1 MDRKE
6 YCDRVLA
13 QVGRLTSDE
22 ANDLRNELAGH
33 IEDHAEA
40 LVEHGYTEED
50 AAARAVELMG
60 DPEETGKA
68 LREQYRH
75 FWLVIV
81 QRIAIFVTVIA
92 CVQGF
97 FMLPM
102 LSGVYESIRER
113 VSPAV
118 ALMGDPEE
126 TGRALRAQYGGWWLV
141 IVQRAARILTALLC
155 VMIAGLIVKSSG
167 LYGAIRDRY
176 EVQKPGEGWE
186 RWNTETPGTRI
197 PIGDDIVRI
206 DAVSCSTQRAEVQL
220 TGFDRIPGGVVYA
233 RLLHTLRLENERG
246 EVIDEW
252 EDCDYPSCVSSSGTL
267 YVCIA
272 SHRVN
277 IEPDDTYIRL
287 IYDRLP
293 LPGREAQP

>member
-1 MDRKE
+1 MNRNE

-13 QVGRLTSDE
+13 QVGRLTADE

-118 ALMGDPEE
+118 NSISWEE
-126 TGRALRAQYGGWWLV
+126 LDG
-141 IVQRAARILTALLC
+141 AADLHERIL
-155 VMIAGLIVKSSG
+155 V
-167 LYGAIRDRY
+167 
-176 EVQKPGEGWE
+176 
-186 RWNTETPGTRI
+186 
-197 PIGDDIVRI
+197 GDDIVQLNRI
-206 DAVSCSTQRAEVQL
+206 EYGVREGERQAVLWVSSY
-220 TGFDRIPGGVVYA
+220 DRIPGRKVYE
-233 RLLHTLRLENERG
+233 RLIETMSLQSERSETMYG
-246 EVIDEW
+246 EDSIR
-252 EDCDYPSCVSSSGTL
+252 YSSCWGSSGSL
-267 YVCIA
+267 YVH
-272 SHRVN
+272 SGQHTVPL
-277 IEPDDTYIRL
+277 EEGDTYVTFV
-287 IYDRLP
+287 YDRFGERIETRIELP
-293 LPGREAQP
+293 DGGTQP

>member
-1 MDRKE
+1 MKKKSIEHTQLLLLKLLSSEDMYGYQIILELARRSSNVFEMKEGTLYPVLHGMEREGYVEAYEKAAPTGRVRKYYHLTRRPCRAHRRGESLAGVQRRGERRAALCVKKGEAMDRKE

-60 DPEETGKA
+60 DPEETGRA

-81 QRIAIFVTVIA
+81 QRIAIFVTVVA

-102 LSGVYESIRER
+102 LGGVYESIRER

-118 ALMGDPEE
+118 NSISWEE
-126 TGRALRAQYGGWWLV
+126 LDG
-141 IVQRAARILTALLC
+141 AADLHERIL
-155 VMIAGLIVKSSG
+155 V
-167 LYGAIRDRY
+167 
-176 EVQKPGEGWE
+176 
-186 RWNTETPGTRI
+186 
-197 PIGDDIVRI
+197 GDDIVQLNRI
-206 DAVSCSTQRAEVQL
+206 EYGVREGERQRCS
-220 TGFDRIPGGVVYA
+220 G
-233 RLLHTLRLENERG
+233 
-246 EVIDEW
+246 
-252 EDCDYPSCVSSSGTL
+252 
-267 YVCIA
+267 
-272 SHRVN
+272 
-277 IEPDDTYIRL
+277 
-287 IYDRLP
+287 
-293 LPGREAQP
+293 

>member
-1 MDRKE
+1 MNRKE

-13 QVGRLTSDE
+13 QVGRLTADE

-60 DPEETGKA
+60 DPEETGRA

-81 QRIAIFVTVIA
+81 QR
-92 CVQGF
+92 
-97 FMLPM
+97 
-102 LSGVYESIRER
+102 
-113 VSPAV
+113 
-118 ALMGDPEE
+118 
-126 TGRALRAQYGGWWLV
+126 
-141 IVQRAARILTALLC
+141 AARILTAMLC

-186 RWNTETPGTRI
+186 RWTTETPGTRI

-206 DAVSCSTQRAEVQL
+206 DTVSCSTQRAEVQL

-233 RLLHTLRLENERG
+233 RLLESLRLENERG
-246 EVIDEW
+246 EVLFEGSDYA
-252 EDCDYPSCVSSSGTL
+252 YPSSVSGSGTL
-267 YVCIA
+267 WVHTARHYV
-272 SHRVN
+272 S
-277 IEPDDTYIRL
+277 IEPDDTYVTL
-287 IYDRLP
+287 VYDRLGERIETRIE
-293 LPGREAQP
+293 LPEGGTQP

>member
-13 QVGRLTSDE
+13 QVGRLTTDE

-60 DPEETGKA
+60 DPEETGRA

-81 QRIAIFVTVIA
+81 QR
-92 CVQGF
+92 
-97 FMLPM
+97 
-102 LSGVYESIRER
+102 
-113 VSPAV
+113 
-118 ALMGDPEE
+118 
-126 TGRALRAQYGGWWLV
+126 
-141 IVQRAARILTALLC
+141 AARILTAMLC

-167 LYGAIRDRY
+167 LYGAICDRY
-176 EVQKPGEGWE
+176 EVQKPREDWE
-186 RWNTETPGTRI
+186 FWNTETPGTRI
-197 PIGDDIVRI
+197 PIGDDIVRV
-206 DAVSCSTQRAEVQL
+206 DAVSAGAPAKEKLLGNYRAEVLL

-233 RLLHTLRLENERG
+233 RLLESLRLENERG
-246 EVIDEW
+246 EVLFEGS
-252 EDCDYPSCVSSSGTL
+252 DYAYLSCVSGSGTL
-267 YVCIA
+267 WVHTARHYV
-272 SHRVN
+272 S
-277 IEPDDTYIRL
+277 IEPDDTYVTL
-287 IYDRLP
+287 VYDRLGERIETRIE
-293 LPGREAQP
+293 LPEGGTQP

>member
-13 QVGRLTSDE
+13 QVGRLTADE

-40 LVEHGYTEED
+40 QVEHGYTEED

-81 QRIAIFVTVIA
+81 QR
-92 CVQGF
+92 
-97 FMLPM
+97 
-102 LSGVYESIRER
+102 
-113 VSPAV
+113 
-118 ALMGDPEE
+118 
-126 TGRALRAQYGGWWLV
+126 
-141 IVQRAARILTALLC
+141 AARILTALLC

-167 LYGAIRDRY
+167 LYGAIRDRIT
-176 EVQKPGEGWE
+176 VQKPSDGWE
-186 RWNTETPGTRI
+186 RWDTETPGTRL

-246 EVIDEW
+246 EAIYEGL
-252 EDCDYPSCVSSSGTL
+252 EDHDYPSCVSGSGTL
-267 YVCIA
+267 YVRNA

-287 IYDRLP
+287 IYDRLGEHVEVEIP

>member
-1 MDRKE
+1 MNRNE

-60 DPEETGKA
+60 DPEETGRA

-81 QRIAIFVTVIA
+81 QR
-92 CVQGF
+92 
-97 FMLPM
+97 
-102 LSGVYESIRER
+102 
-113 VSPAV
+113 
-118 ALMGDPEE
+118 
-126 TGRALRAQYGGWWLV
+126 
-141 IVQRAARILTALLC
+141 AARILTAMLC

-167 LYGAIRDRY
+167 LYGAIRDRIT
-176 EVQKPGEGWE
+176 VQKPSDGWE
-186 RWNTETPGTRI
+186 RWDTETPGTRL

-246 EVIDEW
+246 EAIYEGL
-252 EDCDYPSCVSSSGTL
+252 EDHDYPSCVSGSGTL
-267 YVCIA
+267 YVRNA

-287 IYDRLP
+287 IYDRLGEHVEVEIP

>member
-1 MDRKE
+1 MNRNE

-13 QVGRLTSDE
+13 QVGRLTADE

-40 LVEHGYTEED
+40 LVEHGYTED
-50 AAARAVELMG
+50 AAYGR
-60 DPEETGKA
+60 
-68 LREQYRH
+68 
-75 FWLVIV
+75 
-81 QRIAIFVTVIA
+81 
-92 CVQGF
+92 
-97 FMLPM
+97 
-102 LSGVYESIRER
+102 
-113 VSPAV
+113 AV

-126 TGRALRAQYGGWWLV
+126 TGRALCAQYGGWWLV

-206 DAVSCSTQRAEVQL
+206 DTVSCSTQRAEVQL
-220 TGFDRIPGGVVYA
+220 TAFDRIPGGVVYA

-246 EVIDEW
+246 EAIYEGL
-252 EDCDYPSCVSSSGTL
+252 EDHDYPSFVSGSGTL

-277 IEPDDTYIRL
+277 IEPDDTYVTL
-287 IYDRLP
+287 VYDRLGERIETRIE
-293 LPGREAQP
+293 LPEGGTQP

>member
-13 QVGRLTSDE
+13 QVGRLTADE

-81 QRIAIFVTVIA
+81 QR
-92 CVQGF
+92 
-97 FMLPM
+97 
-102 LSGVYESIRER
+102 
-113 VSPAV
+113 
-118 ALMGDPEE
+118 
-126 TGRALRAQYGGWWLV
+126 
-141 IVQRAARILTALLC
+141 AARILTAVLC

-167 LYGAIRDRY
+167 LYGAIRDRIT
-176 EVQKPGEGWE
+176 VQKPSDGWE
-186 RWNTETPGTRI
+186 IWDTETPGTRI

-246 EVIDEW
+246 EAIYEGL
-252 EDCDYPSCVSSSGTL
+252 EDHDYPSCVSGSGTI

-287 IYDRLP
+287 IYDRLDEHVEVEIP

>member
-1 MDRKE
+1 MNRNE

-40 LVEHGYTEED
+40 LVEHGYTED
-50 AAARAVELMG
+50 AAYGR
-60 DPEETGKA
+60 
-68 LREQYRH
+68 
-75 FWLVIV
+75 
-81 QRIAIFVTVIA
+81 
-92 CVQGF
+92 
-97 FMLPM
+97 
-102 LSGVYESIRER
+102 
-113 VSPAV
+113 AV

-126 TGRALRAQYGGWWLV
+126 TGRALCAQYGGWWLV
-141 IVQRAARILTALLC
+141 IVQRAARILTAMLC

-167 LYGAIRDRY
+167 LYGAICYRY

-233 RLLHTLRLENERG
+233 RLVESLRLENERG
-246 EVIDEW
+246 EALFEGS
-252 EDCDYPSCVSSSGTL
+252 EYAYPSSVSGSGTL
-267 YVCIA
+267 WVHTARHYV
-272 SHRVN
+272 S
-277 IEPDDTYIRL
+277 IEPDDTYVTL
-287 IYDRLP
+287 VYDRLGERIETRIE
-293 LPGREAQP
+293 LPKGEVQP

>member
-1 MDRKE
+1 MNRNE

-50 AAARAVELMG
+50 AAARAVMLMG
-60 DPEETGKA
+60 DPEETGK
-68 LREQYRH
+68 
-75 FWLVIV
+75 
-81 QRIAIFVTVIA
+81 
-92 CVQGF
+92 
-97 FMLPM
+97 
-102 LSGVYESIRER
+102 
-113 VSPAV
+113 
-118 ALMGDPEE
+118 
-126 TGRALRAQYGGWWLV
+126 ALRAQYGGWWLV
-141 IVQRAARILTALLC
+141 IVQRAVRILTALLC

-220 TGFDRIPGGVVYA
+220 TGFDRIPGGMVYA

-246 EVIDEW
+246 EAIYEGL
-252 EDCDYPSCVSSSGTL
+252 EDHDYPSCVSGSGTL
-267 YVCIA
+267 YVRNA

-287 IYDRLP
+287 IYDRLGEHVEVEIP

>member
-1 MDRKE
+1 MDRNE
-6 YCDRVLA
+6 YCNRVLA
-13 QVGRLTSDE
+13 QVGRLTTDE

-60 DPEETGKA
+60 DPEETG
-68 LREQYRH
+68 
-75 FWLVIV
+75 
-81 QRIAIFVTVIA
+81 
-92 CVQGF
+92 
-97 FMLPM
+97 
-102 LSGVYESIRER
+102 
-113 VSPAV
+113 
-118 ALMGDPEE
+118 
-126 TGRALRAQYGGWWLV
+126 RALCAQYGGWWLV
-141 IVQRAARILTALLC
+141 IVQRAARILTAVLC

-167 LYGAIRDRY
+167 LYGAIRDRIT
-176 EVQKPGEGWE
+176 VQKPSDGWE
-186 RWNTETPGTRI
+186 RWDTETPGTRI

-246 EVIDEW
+246 EAIYEGL
-252 EDCDYPSCVSSSGTL
+252 EDHDYPSCVSGSGTI

-287 IYDRLP
+287 IYDRLGEHVEVEIP
-293 LPGREAQP
+293 LPGREA

>member
-13 QVGRLTSDE
+13 QVGRLTADE

-60 DPEETGKA
+60 DPEETGRA

-81 QRIAIFVTVIA
+81 QRIA
-92 CVQGF
+92 
-97 FMLPM
+97 
-102 LSGVYESIRER
+102 
-113 VSPAV
+113 
-118 ALMGDPEE
+118 
-126 TGRALRAQYGGWWLV
+126 
-141 IVQRAARILTALLC
+141 RILTAMLC

-167 LYGAIRDRY
+167 LYGAICDRY
-176 EVQKPGEGWE
+176 EVQKPREDWE
-186 RWNTETPGTRI
+186 FWNTETPGTRI
-197 PIGDDIVRI
+197 PIGDDIVRV
-206 DAVSCSTQRAEVQL
+206 DAVSAGAPAKEKLLGNYRAEVLL

-233 RLLHTLRLENERG
+233 RLLESLRLENERG
-246 EVIDEW
+246 EVLFEGS
-252 EDCDYPSCVSSSGTL
+252 DYAYLSCVSGSGTL
-267 YVCIA
+267 WVHTARHYV
-272 SHRVN
+272 S
-277 IEPDDTYIRL
+277 IEPDDTYVTL
-287 IYDRLP
+287 VYDRLGERIETRIE
-293 LPGREAQP
+293 LPEGGTQP

>member
-60 DPEETGKA
+60 DPEETGRA

-81 QRIAIFVTVIA
+81 QRIA
-92 CVQGF
+92 
-97 FMLPM
+97 
-102 LSGVYESIRER
+102 
-113 VSPAV
+113 
-118 ALMGDPEE
+118 
-126 TGRALRAQYGGWWLV
+126 
-141 IVQRAARILTALLC
+141 RILTAVLC

-167 LYGAIRDRY
+167 LYGAIRDRIT
-176 EVQKPGEGWE
+176 VQKPSDGWE
-186 RWNTETPGTRI
+186 RWDTETPGTRI

-220 TGFDRIPGGVVYA
+220 TAFDRIPGGVVYA

-246 EVIDEW
+246 EAIYEGL
-252 EDCDYPSCVSSSGTL
+252 EDHDYPSFVSGSGTL

-287 IYDRLP
+287 IYDRLGEHVEVEIP

>member
-1 MDRKE
+1 MNRNE

-13 QVGRLTSDE
+13 QVGRLTTDE

-60 DPEETGKA
+60 DPEETGRA

-75 FWLVIV
+75 F
-81 QRIAIFVTVIA
+81 
-92 CVQGF
+92 
-97 FMLPM
+97 
-102 LSGVYESIRER
+102 
-113 VSPAV
+113 
-118 ALMGDPEE
+118 
-126 TGRALRAQYGGWWLV
+126 WLV

-186 RWNTETPGTRI
+186 RWDTETPGTRL

-246 EVIDEW
+246 EAIYEGL
-252 EDCDYPSCVSSSGTL
+252 EDHDYPSCVSGSGTL
-267 YVCIA
+267 YVRNA

-287 IYDRLP
+287 IYDRLGEHVEVEIP

>member
-1 MDRKE
+1 MNRNE

-13 QVGRLTSDE
+13 QVGRLTADE

-81 QRIAIFVTVIA
+81 QR
-92 CVQGF
+92 
-97 FMLPM
+97 
-102 LSGVYESIRER
+102 
-113 VSPAV
+113 
-118 ALMGDPEE
+118 
-126 TGRALRAQYGGWWLV
+126 
-141 IVQRAARILTALLC
+141 AARILTAMLC

-167 LYGAIRDRY
+167 LYGAIRDRIT
-176 EVQKPGEGWE
+176 VQKPSDGWE
-186 RWNTETPGTRI
+186 RWDTETPGTRL

-246 EVIDEW
+246 EAIYEGL
-252 EDCDYPSCVSSSGTL
+252 EDHDYPSCVSGSGTL
-267 YVCIA
+267 YVRNA

-287 IYDRLP
+287 IYDRLGEHVEVEIP